1 MTSPEGGFYSAE
13 DADSEG
19 EEGKFYVW
27 TPKEIEGVLDPD
39 DARLALRF
47 WDVTEGGNF
56 EGKNILNVPRPPEVV
71 ADEFGLSPEELWD
84 RIVGSGRSSSPSGRS
99 GSGPGGTRR
108 CWRRGTGSC
117 SAPSRWQP
125 ASPEGAT
132 TARPPAETRPSCS
145 RT

>member
-1 MTSPEGGFYSAE
+1 MLYDNALLARIYLEAHQATGDPFYRRIAEETLDYVLRDMTSPEGGFYSAE

-56 EGKNILNVPRPPEVV
+56 EGKNILNVPRPLEAV
-71 ADEFGLSPEELWD
+71 AVEFRHCPRGAVGED
-84 RIVGSGRSSSPSGRS
+84 RKH
-99 GSGPGGTRR
+99 PGEAPR
-108 CWRRGTGSC
+108 C
-117 SAPSRWQP
+117 P
-125 ASPEGAT
+125 
-132 TARPPAETRPSCS
+132 
-145 RT
+145 